1 MANKKFGFMF
11 ENRNSKFGV
20 KNQNFEL
27 KFLKSVKSIE
37 IPQSAESIN
46 STINLQSR
54 NTSQIIDPKCLGAD
68 FNIAKSVLHF
78 VIKKPV
84 DETIMRIQA
93 SIGMFCLFVKTI
105 SDKNECGN
113 GIHELMLCFNSDA
126 FLKFNKKMQ
135 RVA

>member
-68 FNIAKSVLHF
+68 FNIAKLVLHF
-78 VIKKPV
+78 VI
-84 DETIMRIQA
+84 
-93 SIGMFCLFVKTI
+93 
-105 SDKNECGN
+105 
-113 GIHELMLCFNSDA
+113 
-126 FLKFNKKMQ
+126 
-135 RVA
+135 